1 MQIRKQ
7 GPSVSKD
14 GQVRANALV
23 NTIDQMSAQECTDL
37 INRIIVLHE
46 KVKLEFKNESQ
57 SV

>member
-7 GPSVSKD
+7 GPSLSND

-37 INRIIVLHE
+37 INHIIALHE

-57 SV
+57 SA